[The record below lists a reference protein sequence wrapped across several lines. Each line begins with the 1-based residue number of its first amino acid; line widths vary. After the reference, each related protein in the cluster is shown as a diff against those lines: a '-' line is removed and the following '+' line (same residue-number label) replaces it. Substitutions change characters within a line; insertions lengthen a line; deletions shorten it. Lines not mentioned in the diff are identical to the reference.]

1 MHPFFALYLWSEML
15 QLIALPSRTGDL
27 AHSTS
32 QFPDLRESGA
42 SSGVKPKA
50 PASCFP

>member
-15 QLIALPSRTGDL
+15 QLIALPSRAGDP
-27 AHSTS
+27 ARFAS
-32 QFPDLRESGA
+32 QIPDLRESGA
-42 SSGVKPKA
+42 SSGFKPKA